1 VQVVVGQGKAVLA
14 ESSECGIRVERGGT
28 MKPVVSGGRVVPP
41 HKQLNAVLPSSAL
54 REFVPLSDLTESLLS
69 AYDQVA
75 HRAYDKFMDRG
86 AQSGSELEDWL
97 DAEQEIL
104 GLMEVDIAETAGFVT
119 ALATLPGYRSAQVT
133 LGIEPRWLLIFGYH
147 EPGDHAETHAVVRSL
162 DPLRGPPRMDAA
174 SLAVMCAHA
183 SRENFPAR
191 TADPA
196 CPASHLFCIMELPAE
211 VDPARCTAILSNG
224 LLGIRIPKAQAK
236 KIENPKNA
244 LAL

>member
-1 VQVVVGQGKAVLA
+1 
-14 ESSECGIRVERGGT
+14 
-28 MKPVVSGGRVVPP
+28 MKPVVSGGRVVTPQK
-41 HKQLNAVLPSSAL
+41 HLKAARPSSAL
-54 REFVPLSDLTESLLS
+54 REFVPLSDLTESLLC

-75 HRAYDKFMDRG
+75 RRAYDKFMDRG
-86 AQSGSELEDWL
+86 ARTGSELEDWL

-104 GLMEVDIAETAGFVT
+104 GLMEVDVAEAAGFVT

-133 LGIEPRWLLIFGYH
+133 LGIEPRWLLIFGCR
-147 EPGDHAETHAVVRSL
+147 ESEDHTDVPAVVRSL

-196 CPASHLFCIMELPAE
+196 HPASHLFCIMELPAE
-211 VDPARCTAILSNG
+211 IDPARCTAILSNG
-224 LLGIRIPKAQAK
+224 LLGIRMSKTFPK
-236 KIENPKNA
+236 KIENTKNA
-244 LAL
+244 LAP

>member
-1 VQVVVGQGKAVLA
+1 
-14 ESSECGIRVERGGT
+14 
-28 MKPVVSGGRVVPP
+28 MKPVVSGGRVFAPP
-41 HKQLNAVLPSSAL
+41 KQLKAALPSSAL
-54 REFVPLSDLTESLLS
+54 REFVPQSDLTESLLR

-86 AQSGSELEDWL
+86 ARTGSELEDWL

-104 GLMEVDIAETAGFVT
+104 GLMEVDVAEGAGFVT
-119 ALATLPGYRSAQVT
+119 ALASLPGYRSAQIT
-133 LGIEPRWLLIFGYH
+133 LGIEPHWLLILGCH
-147 EPGDHAETHAVVRSL
+147 ESEDHEEASALVRSL

-196 CPASHLFCIMELPAE
+196 HPASRLFCIMELPAE

-224 LLGIRIPKAQAK
+224 LLGIRMPKVRAK
-236 KIENPKNA
+236 KIENTRTV
-244 LAL
+244 LAP